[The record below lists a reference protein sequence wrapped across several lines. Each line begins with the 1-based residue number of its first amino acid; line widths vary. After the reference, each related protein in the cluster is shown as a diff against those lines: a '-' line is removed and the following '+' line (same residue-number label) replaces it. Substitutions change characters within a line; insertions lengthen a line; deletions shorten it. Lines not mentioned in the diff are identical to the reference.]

1 MYKCILLPTDGTEFC
16 ERAIRHG
23 IALARLAPAKV
34 IGVTVTLPLHS
45 AMPRS
50 LIPKNLAGIIHSETV
65 KLADEKL
72 GVIERLANEAGVQ
85 VETVQQS
92 NDHPWKAIV
101 QTAKD
106 KQCDLIVM
114 ASHGRR
120 GVSALVLGSETQKVL
135 THSTVPVLVVR

>member
-1 MYKCILLPTDGTEFC
+1 MYKRILLPTDGTEFC

-23 IALARLAPAKV
+23 IALAKLVQAKV
-34 IGVTVTLPLHS
+34 VGVTVTQPLHS
-45 AMPRS
+45 AVPRS

-65 KLADEKL
+65 KARRRKARRYRKACP
-72 GVIERLANEAGVQ
+72 GGGRAGRNLR
-85 VETVQQS
+85 QS
-92 NDHPWKAIV
+92 NDHPWEAIV

-120 GVSALVLGSETQKVL
+120 GVSAVVLGSETQKVL
-135 THSTVPVLVVR
+135 THSSIPVLVVR